1 MRQHHPQ
8 GEAPDG
14 PRPILH
20 DPPIQRKAPFRR
32 FFVSAVQVV
41 QVRLNR
47 PSPPFPNL
55 NTPGTQAMI
64 ALADNDNVYLQG
76 ENHVLN
82 IWHFKQC
89 R

>member
-1 MRQHHPQ
+1 MGRGISCTTHQ
-8 GEAPDG
+8 
-14 PRPILH
+14 
-20 DPPIQRKAPFRR
+20 FREKR
-32 FFVSAVQVV
+32 LSGAFFVSAVQVV

>member
-1 MRQHHPQ
+1 MGRGISCTTHQ
-8 GEAPDG
+8 
-14 PRPILH
+14 
-20 DPPIQRKAPFRR
+20 FREKR
-32 FFVSAVQVV
+32 LSGAFFVSAAQVV